1 MKGTNASVDLQFFLI
16 ELPASTKSYLAFW
29 RTNKY
34 PSGASAFAYSTTI
47 KEDRV
52 CHINKTTSNLGETDE
67 KLLLFKRKR
76 SSTALCDGTVMR
88 ALRACVRHGW
98 LERLLGSWS
107 EEFAVHEWNYC
118 FVYLFLLFLLTHILS
133 LRITRAYACVC
144 FFIVIFW
151 SWQLCLCF

>member
-1 MKGTNASVDLQFFLI
+1 MLATGRTHNYGHRIYEYSIGAIVVKMKGTNASVGLQFFQI

-88 ALRACVRHGW
+88 ALRACVRHG
-98 LERLLGSWS
+98 
-107 EEFAVHEWNYC
+107 
-118 FVYLFLLFLLTHILS
+118 
-133 LRITRAYACVC
+133 
-144 FFIVIFW
+144 
-151 SWQLCLCF
+151 